1 MENKRTKTE
10 EQRAESAQSTQGAEE
25 NASNQETK
33 PACGCCGGK
42 K

>member
-1 MENKRTKTE
+1 MKDTQTKTE
-10 EQRAESAQSTQGAEE
+10 EQRADKSGEQQTAE
-25 NASNQETK
+25 QETK

>member
-1 MENKRTKTE
+1 MKDTQNKTE
-10 EQRAESAQSTQGAEE
+10 EQRAGNAEE
-25 NASNQETK
+25 QQTAELETK